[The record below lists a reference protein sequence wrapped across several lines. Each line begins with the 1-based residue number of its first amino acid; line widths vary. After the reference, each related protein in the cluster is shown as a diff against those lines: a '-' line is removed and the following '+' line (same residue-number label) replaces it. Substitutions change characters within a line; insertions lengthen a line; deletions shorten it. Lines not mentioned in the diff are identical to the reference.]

1 MHEDEGHVV
10 THAFLALFSMLLALW
25 LLSSWLVA
33 DSILKSRTSKLIQN
47 ETTALQDL
55 ANNTAN
61 AIDLSLDYLHGIPAL
76 IAREEKVSAALP
88 HWNTSPAT
96 SIPAEQRKAIWS
108 QDTQLKN
115 IDDYLV
121 QVSNLLGADVVWVTN
136 AAGDCVASS
145 NSTKPESFVGT
156 NYADRD
162 YFKSALEG
170 KYGQQYAMGRKTN
183 IPGLYFSAPIMIKG
197 NFAGVAV
204 AKIDLPKLS
213 HWVNQADA
221 FISDKHGVI
230 ILAHDSAL
238 DMHSLANADILQLS
252 EARRLARYKR
262 TDFPALTMTPWADS
276 IFPSLYHLA
285 QQKHPVLIFDKLIT
299 DESIKI
305 HLFKPIPA
313 ASDFSQ
319 ERIKLFFLI
328 GTSGTLI
335 LLIIAGNLIFVR
347 IRKRSELR
355 AAQSASMLR
364 AAIESTVDGILV
376 VDSNRRV
383 NVYNQRFADICHIP
397 PELLARG
404 QDEEEM
410 MNFVFHQLEDPQA
423 FVGRVKELDQFP
435 EQSSFD
441 TLHFKD
447 GTDIERYSFPQRL
460 GEQIVGRVWSFRD
473 ITERLRAEQA
483 LLHSRDELEQK
494 VLERTVDLQTA
505 NALLQAEKTSQAEL
519 IKQLATAHS
528 QLLQSEKM
536 ASIGQLAAGVAH
548 EINNPVAYVNSNLTI
563 LQTYVA
569 DLLKMLSTYEQ
580 DEGELTTAT
589 QEKLAQMK
597 QKIEVDFIRN
607 DIGKLMS
614 ESIQGLQQVRRIV
627 LDLKDF
633 SHVGESEKRW
643 TNIERGLDSTLNVV
657 WNELKYK
664 AEVIKAYG
672 NIPEIECIP
681 SQINQVFMNLLM
693 NAVQA
698 IEEHG
703 VITIRTGQEGENIW
717 LEVEDTGKG
726 IEPQN
731 MNRIFDPFFTTKPV
745 GKGTGLGLSVSY
757 NIVQKHG
764 GKIELRSEQ
773 GKGTAFKVTLPRQG
787 LK

>member
-1 MHEDEGHVV
+1 
-10 THAFLALFSMLLALW
+10 
-25 LLSSWLVA
+25 
-33 DSILKSRTSKLIQN
+33 
-47 ETTALQDL
+47 
-55 ANNTAN
+55 
-61 AIDLSLDYLHGIPAL
+61 
-76 IAREEKVSAALP
+76 
-88 HWNTSPAT
+88 
-96 SIPAEQRKAIWS
+96 
-108 QDTQLKN
+108 
-115 IDDYLV
+115 
-121 QVSNLLGADVVWVTN
+121 
-136 AAGDCVASS
+136 
-145 NSTKPESFVGT
+145 
-156 NYADRD
+156 
-162 YFKSALEG
+162 
-170 KYGQQYAMGRKTN
+170 
-183 IPGLYFSAPIMIKG
+183 
-197 NFAGVAV
+197 
-204 AKIDLPKLS
+204 
-213 HWVNQADA
+213 
-221 FISDKHGVI
+221 
-230 ILAHDSAL
+230 
-238 DMHSLANADILQLS
+238 
-252 EARRLARYKR
+252 
-262 TDFPALTMTPWADS
+262 
-276 IFPSLYHLA
+276 
-285 QQKHPVLIFDKLIT
+285 
-299 DESIKI
+299 
-305 HLFKPIPA
+305 
-313 ASDFSQ
+313 
-319 ERIKLFFLI
+319 
-328 GTSGTLI
+328 
-335 LLIIAGNLIFVR
+335 
-347 IRKRSELR
+347 
-355 AAQSASMLR
+355 
-364 AAIESTVDGILV
+364 
-376 VDSNRRV
+376 
-383 NVYNQRFADICHIP
+383 
-397 PELLARG
+397 
-404 QDEEEM
+404 M
-410 MNFVFHQLEDPQA
+410 MNFVFHQLEDPKA
-423 FVGRVKELDQFP
+423 FAGRVKELDQFP

-494 VLERTVDLQTA
+494 VQERTVDLQAA

-548 EINNPVAYVNSNLTI
+548 EINNPVAYVNSNLTV

-589 QEKLAQMK
+589 QEKLAQLK

-607 DIGKLMS
+607 DIDKLMS

-633 SHVGESEKRW
+633 SHVGESEKMW
-643 TNIERGLDSTLNVV
+643 ANIERGLDSTLNVV

-703 VITIRTGQEGENIW
+703 VITIRTGQEGDSIW
-717 LEVEDTGKG
+717 LEVEDTGQG

-764 GKIELRSEQ
+764 GKIELRSEL